1 MLNFKKEGLGEKIME
16 VMIDLNTFADG
27 ALAER
32 FHQEFERV
40 MENMADLNTDP
51 KKARKIVLTLSFAGD
66 KKRDVWNCQ
75 VQATSKLAPTE
86 AVESKI
92 LLDMDQNGNLVG
104 QELASG
110 IQGQFYMDLQGDVKT
125 DVGQPVEE
133 VEEKEQNQ
141 AAEKQTVV
149 IDYMKSKSN

>member
-1 MLNFKKEGLGEKIME
+1 ME

-133 VEEKEQNQ
+133 VEEVEEKEQNQ
-141 AAEKQTVV
+141 AADKQTVV

>member
-1 MLNFKKEGLGEKIME
+1 ME

-51 KKARKIVLTLSFAGD
+51 KKARKIVITLSFAGD

-104 QELASG
+104 QELSSG

-125 DVGQPVEE
+125 DVGQPVAEVEE
-133 VEEKEQNQ
+133 VEQNK

-149 IDYMKSKSN
+149 IDYLKTKSN

>member
-1 MLNFKKEGLGEKIME
+1 MEK
-16 VMIDLNTFADG
+16 LFADG

-141 AAEKQTVV
+141 AADKQTVV

>member
-1 MLNFKKEGLGEKIME
+1 
-16 VMIDLNTFADG
+16 MIDLNTFADG

-125 DVGQPVEE
+125 DVGQSVEE
-133 VEEKEQNQ
+133 VEEVEQNK
-141 AAEKQTVV
+141 AAEKKTVV
-149 IDYMKSKSN
+149 IDYLKTKSK

>member
-1 MLNFKKEGLGEKIME
+1 MRKAME

-104 QELASG
+104 QELSSG
-110 IQGQFYMDLQGDVKT
+110 IQGQFYMDLQGNVKT
-125 DVGQPVEE
+125 DVGQPVEAVEE
-133 VEEKEQNQ
+133 VEQNK
-141 AAEKQTVV
+141 AADNQTVV
-149 IDYMKSKSN
+149 IDYLKSKSN

>member
-1 MLNFKKEGLGEKIME
+1 
-16 VMIDLNTFADG
+16 DG

-149 IDYMKSKSN
+149 IDYLKTKSN

>member
-1 MLNFKKEGLGEKIME
+1 MNFNERGLGEKTME

-40 MENMADLNTDP
+40 MQNMADLNTDP

-133 VEEKEQNQ
+133 VEEVEQNK
-141 AAEKQTVV
+141 AADKQTVV
-149 IDYMKSKSN
+149 IDYMKTKSN

>member
-1 MLNFKKEGLGEKIME
+1 ME

-51 KKARKIVLTLSFAGD
+51 KKARRIVLTLSFAGD

-125 DVGQPVEE
+125 DVGQPVEIVEE
-133 VEEKEQNQ
+133 VEQNK
-141 AAEKQTVV
+141 AADKQTVV
-149 IDYMKSKSN
+149 IDYLKSKSN

>member
-1 MLNFKKEGLGEKIME
+1 
-16 VMIDLNTFADG
+16 DG

-141 AAEKQTVV
+141 VADKQTVV

>member
-1 MLNFKKEGLGEKIME
+1 
-16 VMIDLNTFADG
+16 
-27 ALAER
+27 

-133 VEEKEQNQ
+133 VEEVEEKEQNQ
-141 AAEKQTVV
+141 AADKQTVV

>member
-1 MLNFKKEGLGEKIME
+1 ME

-141 AAEKQTVV
+141 AADKQTVV
-149 IDYMKSKSN
+149 IDYLKTKSNQVKGK

>member
-1 MLNFKKEGLGEKIME
+1 
-16 VMIDLNTFADG
+16 
-27 ALAER
+27 
-32 FHQEFERV
+32 
-40 MENMADLNTDP
+40 DLNTDP

>member
-1 MLNFKKEGLGEKIME
+1 ME

-125 DVGQPVEE
+125 DVGQPVEAVEE
-133 VEEKEQNQ
+133 VEQNK
-141 AAEKQTVV
+141 AADKQTVV
-149 IDYMKSKSN
+149 IDYLKSKSN

>member
-1 MLNFKKEGLGEKIME
+1 
-16 VMIDLNTFADG
+16 DLNTFADG

-141 AAEKQTVV
+141 VADKQTVV

>member
-1 MLNFKKEGLGEKIME
+1 MG

-75 VQATSKLAPTE
+75 VQASSKLAPTE

-125 DVGQPVEE
+125 DVGQLVEE

-141 AAEKQTVV
+141 AVDKQTVV
-149 IDYMKSKSN
+149 IDYLKTKSH

>member
-1 MLNFKKEGLGEKIME
+1 ME
-16 VMIDLNTFADG
+16 VMIDLNSFADG

-40 MENMADLNTDP
+40 MENMNDLNTDP
-51 KKARKIVLTLSFAGD
+51 KKARKIVLTLSFTGD
-66 KKRDVWNCQ
+66 QKREVWNCQ

-104 QELASG
+104 QELSSG
-110 IQGQFYMDLQGDVKT
+110 VKGQFYMDLQGEVKT
-125 DVGQPVEE
+125 DVGESVEDAE
-133 VEEKEQNQ
+133 VANSVKV
-141 AAEKQTVV
+141 ADKQTVV
-149 IDYMKSKSN
+149 IDYLKTKSN

>member
-1 MLNFKKEGLGEKIME
+1 ME

-125 DVGQPVEE
+125 DVGQSVEE

-141 AAEKQTVV
+141 AADKQTVV
-149 IDYMKSKSN
+149 IDYLKTKSN

>member
-1 MLNFKKEGLGEKIME
+1 MRRIME

-141 AAEKQTVV
+141 ATDKQTVV
-149 IDYMKSKSN
+149 IDYLKTKSN

>member
-1 MLNFKKEGLGEKIME
+1 
-16 VMIDLNTFADG
+16 
-27 ALAER
+27 

-133 VEEKEQNQ
+133 KEQNQ
-141 AAEKQTVV
+141 AADKQTVV

>member
-1 MLNFKKEGLGEKIME
+1 
-16 VMIDLNTFADG
+16 MIDLNTFANG

-40 MENMADLNTDP
+40 MENMNDLNTDP

-110 IQGQFYMDLQGDVKT
+110 IKGQFYMDLQGDVKT
-125 DVGQPVEE
+125 DVGQSVEE
-133 VEEKEQNQ
+133 AEVAEQSK
-141 AAEKQTVV
+141 AADKQIVV
-149 IDYMKSKSN
+149 IDYLKTKSN

>member
-1 MLNFKKEGLGEKIME
+1 MRKVME

-32 FHQEFERV
+32 FHQEFGRV

-149 IDYMKSKSN
+149 IDYLKTKSN

>member
-1 MLNFKKEGLGEKIME
+1 MREIME

-141 AAEKQTVV
+141 GADKQTVV

>member
-1 MLNFKKEGLGEKIME
+1 MG

-66 KKRDVWNCQ
+66 KKRDVWNYQ
-75 VQATSKLAPTE
+75 VQASSKLAPTE

-125 DVGQPVEE
+125 DVGQLVEE

-141 AAEKQTVV
+141 AVDKQTVV
-149 IDYMKSKSN
+149 IDYLKTKSH

>member
-1 MLNFKKEGLGEKIME
+1 
-16 VMIDLNTFADG
+16 MIDLNTFADG

-40 MENMADLNTDP
+40 MENMHDLNTDP

-66 KKRDVWNCQ
+66 QKREVWNCQ

-104 QELASG
+104 HELASG
-110 IQGQFYMDLQGDVKT
+110 VKGQFYMDLEGEVKT
-125 DVGQPVEE
+125 DTGKAVEE
-133 VEEKEQNQ
+133 VETIEPVEPVQEEP
-141 AAEKQTVV
+141 EKQMVV
-149 IDYMKSKSN
+149 VDLQRKTN

>member
-1 MLNFKKEGLGEKIME
+1 
-16 VMIDLNTFADG
+16 MIDLNTFADG

-133 VEEKEQNQ
+133 VEEVEEKEQNQ

>member
-1 MLNFKKEGLGEKIME
+1 ME

-92 LLDMDQNGNLVG
+92 LLDMDKNGNLVG

-125 DVGQPVEE
+125 DVGQSVEE
-133 VEEKEQNQ
+133 VEEVEQNQ
-141 AAEKQTVV
+141 AVENQAVV
-149 IDYMKSKSN
+149 IDYLKTKSN

>member
-1 MLNFKKEGLGEKIME
+1 ME

-51 KKARKIVLTLSFAGD
+51 KKARKIVITLSFAGD

-75 VQATSKLAPTE
+75 VQATSKIAPTE

-92 LLDMDQNGNLVG
+92 LLDMDQNGKLVG

-125 DVGQPVEE
+125 DVGQSIEEVEE
-133 VEEKEQNQ
+133 VEQNK
-141 AAEKQTVV
+141 AVDKQTVV
-149 IDYMKSKSN
+149 IDYLKTKSN

>member
-1 MLNFKKEGLGEKIME
+1 ME

-75 VQATSKLAPTE
+75 VQANSKLAPTE

-125 DVGQPVEE
+125 DVGQSVEE

-141 AAEKQTVV
+141 AADKQTVV
-149 IDYMKSKSN
+149 IDYMKS